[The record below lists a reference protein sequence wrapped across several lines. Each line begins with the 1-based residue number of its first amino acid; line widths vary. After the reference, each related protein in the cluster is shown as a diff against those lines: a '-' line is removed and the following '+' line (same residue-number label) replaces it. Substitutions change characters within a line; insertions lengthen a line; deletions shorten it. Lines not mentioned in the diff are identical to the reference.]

1 MKTGREVQARLE
13 ELQAKLELA
22 ELNDNTEEWIHV
34 AGAIT
39 ALVWVLGRL
48 D

>member
-1 MKTGREVQARLE
+1 MKTASEVQARIE

-22 ELNDNTEEWIHV
+22 ELNDNTKEWIQV
-34 AGAIT
+34 AGAIV